1 MIYLNLWICPFE
13 SSEKCWRQQAGE
25 QAHIWSWVDGE
36 CGELGRVAGVGASG
50 PFMALPEV
58 PGLNADS
65 LRVIKSSLS

>member
-1 MIYLNLWICPFE
+1 M
-13 SSEKCWRQQAGE
+13 
-25 QAHIWSWVDGE
+25 
-36 CGELGRVAGVGASG
+36 GASG